1 MNPNFENEVKQ
12 NMQKVVD
19 IIKIDLAT
27 VRTGRASPSLVENIV
42 IHAYGG
48 TQNLKVIELAQIAA
62 QDSQTIVITPYDNSI
77 IGEIHKG
84 LIEGNVGLTPVID
97 GQIIRISIPPLTE
110 ERRQQLVSLVNQ
122 KLEGGKIQI
131 RQVRHDAMNE
141 AKKYLTDK
149 TISED
154 EMFRLEKEIQ
164 RLTDETIAEL
174 ELLGKKKEEELMA
187 I

>member
-1 MNPNFENEVKQ
+1 MNLDLVKQ

-19 IIKIDLAT
+19 VIKVDLAT
-27 VRTGRASPSLVENIV
+27 VRTGRASPALVENVV

-48 TQNLKVIELAQIAA
+48 TQSLKVVELAQIAA
-62 QDSQTIVITPYDNSI
+62 QDSQTIVITPYDQTI

-84 LIEGNVGLTPVID
+84 LMEGNIGLTPVID

-110 ERRQQLVSLVNQ
+110 ERRQQLVGLVNQ

-131 RQVRHDAMNE
+131 RQVRHE
-141 AKKYLTDK
+141 AINDYKKQLNDK

-154 EMFRLEKEIQ
+154 EMFHDEKEIQ
-164 RLTDETIAEL
+164 RLTDETISEL
-174 ELLGKKKEEELMA
+174 DSLGKKKEEELMA

>member
-1 MNPNFENEVKQ
+1 MNLDLVKQ

-19 IIKIDLAT
+19 IIKIDMGT
-27 VRTGRASPSLVENIV
+27 VRTGRASPSLVENVV
-42 IHAYGG
+42 IAAYGG
-48 TQNLKVIELAQIAA
+48 TQKLKVVELAQIAA
-62 QDSQTIVITPYDNSI
+62 QDSQTIVITPYDQSI

-84 LIEGNVGLTPVID
+84 LMEGNIGLTPVID

-110 ERRQQLVSLVNQ
+110 ERRQQLVGLVNQ

-131 RQVRHDAMNE
+131 RQVRHE
-141 AKKYLTDK
+141 AINDYKKQLNDK

-154 EMFRLEKEIQ
+154 EMFHAEKEIQ
-164 RLTDETIAEL
+164 RITDETIAEL
-174 ELLGKKKEEELMA
+174 EAMGKKKEEELMA

>member
-1 MNPNFENEVKQ
+1 MNLDLVKQ
-12 NMQKVVD
+12 NMQKVVEV
-19 IIKIDLAT
+19 IKIDLAT

-42 IHAYGG
+42 IHAYNG
-48 TQNLKVIELAQIAA
+48 TQNLKVVELAQIAA
-62 QDSQTIVITPYDNSI
+62 QDSQTIVITPYDQSI

-84 LIEGNVGLTPVID
+84 LIEGNIGLTPVID
-97 GQIIRISIPPLTE
+97 GQIIRISIPVLTE
-110 ERRQQLVSLVNQ
+110 ERRQQLVGLVNQ

-131 RQVRHDAMNE
+131 RQVRHEAINE
-141 AKKYLTDK
+141 FKKQLNDK

-154 EMFRLEKEIQ
+154 EMFHAEKEVQ

-174 ELLGKKKEEELMA
+174 DTLGKKKEEELMQ

>member
-1 MNPNFENEVKQ
+1 MDLNLIKQ

-19 IIKIDLAT
+19 VIKVDLGT
-27 VRTGRASPSLVENIV
+27 VRTGRAAPSLVENVV

-62 QDSQTIVITPYDNSI
+62 QDSQTLVITPYDSSI
-77 IGEIHKG
+77 IGEISKG
-84 LIEGNVGLTPVID
+84 LMEGNIGLTPVID
-97 GQIIRISIPPLTE
+97 GQIIRISIPALTE
-110 ERRQQLVSLVNQ
+110 ERRQQLVDLVNQ
-122 KLEGGKIQI
+122 KLEGGKVQI
-131 RQVRHDAMNE
+131 RQVRHEAMNDV
-141 AKKYLTDK
+141 KKQLNDK

-154 EMFRLEKEIQ
+154 EMFHAEKEVQ
-164 RLTDETIAEL
+164 KLTDDTISEL

>member
-1 MNPNFENEVKQ
+1 MNLDLVKQ
-12 NMQKVVD
+12 NMQKVIDV
-19 IIKIDLAT
+19 IKVDLAT

-42 IHAYGG
+42 IHSYGG
-48 TQNLKVIELAQIAA
+48 TQNLKVVELAQIGTSDA
-62 QDSQTIVITPYDNSI
+62 QTIVITPYDQSI

-84 LIEGNVGLTPVID
+84 LLEGNIGLTPVID
-97 GQIIRISIPPLTE
+97 GTIIRISIPLLTE
-110 ERRQQLVSLVNQ
+110 ERRQQLVGLVNQ

-131 RQVRHDAMNE
+131 RQVRHEAMNE
-141 AKKYLTDK
+141 YKKQLNDK

-154 EMFRLEKEIQ
+154 EMFHAEKEVQ

-174 ELLGKKKEEELMA
+174 EALGKKKEEDLMA